1 MDHRMPDSGGVIK
14 DITIKLQGENASA
27 ISALD
32 SVIGKLDKLKD
43 FKVSK
48 ATAENFEQLVKSAA
62 GAKGGTG
69 LNSLANALQKLNNVS
84 IKKSSITNLESL
96 LTLVR
101 GYKGGGLKSFN
112 ELASSLAKVSKAL
125 DSMQGLKVSNLRA
138 LIKLAEGDAAA
149 GKKSGEAPTKAG
161 EIPVKEGTIDTTA
174 QAVDNA
180 EAITKAQE
188 EATEAIETTSKA
200 IDKESDLSASSDAA
214 KQTVDHWARVEAVLQ
229 AVGKAGRFAG
239 GAFRGFASA
248 VRDAASYTASIGMG
262 FGRFAVAA
270 GRAYMNASPL
280 IGLLRSIKST
290 VGGIMHDMLR
300 VAKMRLFRAMVMALG
315 KSIKEGIGNAYQYAV
330 LTGNQFAEKMN
341 QISTAGNYIKNS
353 LGAMAMPLINILAP
367 AIDFV
372 ADKLV
377 ALFNLINR
385 TIAAI
390 TGQSTWTRAIK
401 NSTEWGGAA
410 TDAAK
415 GAKKA
420 ADDYKNTILG
430 IDEINPLNGVNDGSG
445 GGGGGGGASAADY
458 GSMFETIEN
467 PTSELAETLGRLFDP
482 LKKAWDTKGEALIQ
496 SAKYAFEE
504 LKGLAGAVWD
514 DIQDVWTG
522 GAGQAI
528 AENILQHYTN
538 VLNIVGN
545 IAGGLKKA
553 WQEGERGHKIVEGI
567 AKVFETITGH
577 ISNVSGKIEKWSKGV
592 DFGPMFD
599 SIGGFLEDID
609 SFLADVTSVFEGLWE
624 DILLPL
630 ASWAIEEGVP
640 KTIDALGN
648 AFKTVGKVLKR
659 WWSPYIKPALEFL
672 SNIATDSFEKFVS
685 AFEKFTNAIDKLSQ
699 GDLKGTFSD
708 LGGGLKDLL
717 SNPIIIALLAGK
729 LGPKLLST
737 APATAAAA
745 ATGAGASSAASAAAA
760 GAGGGGF
767 ASIIAG
773 LGGAGSLIAA
783 GVAAAAGTA
792 GVYFENKGL
801 EWLLNN
807 GAKQGIEDY
816 FGKVHDPSGL
826 GGGYRG
832 RDFTSEYFKKGNYNT
847 ENGIVWN
854 PFSNANK
861 SNSTLKKLTIK
872 ADMSPKSIAKF
883 LTEKKTT
890 DKNVRIKEKMDKL
903 LSHVFNPD
911 KKVTKELSVET
922 DSSINSQGSKTWQGM
937 KTGPATKTLMSKVS
951 PLFDTHKVL
960 WDTLYANSDVYK
972 TLKSKFNSAFESLKE
987 KWNNTY
993 QGGNVVKWLLSKWK
1007 DKKQWNS
1014 DVKKFGSVTSTKATV
1029 KLLTNTSA
1037 FSAGYNMWK
1046 KMFDNNY
1053 FTAKVNLSLVGG
1065 EIALAGIKLLLAN
1078 QHAEGGFLASGE
1090 VFVARENGIPE
1101 MVGSIGGRG
1110 AVANNDQIT
1119 QGIATAVSGAM
1130 AGNNRLL
1137 AEQNELLRQLLAKDN
1152 GGGYSSASDV
1162 TRALA
1167 HSNLRMGHQVVPIG

>member
-101 GYKGGGLKSFN
+101 GYRGGGLKSFN
-112 ELASSLAKVSKAL
+112 ELAATLTKVSKAL
-125 DSMQGLKVSNLRA
+125 ESMQGLKTANLKA
-138 LIKLAEGDAAA
+138 LMKIADEET
-149 GKKSGEAPTKAG
+149 GKKPGETSK
-161 EIPVKEGTIDTTA
+161 EIPLKGGTIDTTA

-180 EAITKAQE
+180 EAITKSQE
-188 EATEAIETTSKA
+188 EATEAIETTQEA
-200 IDKESDLSASSDAA
+200 IESESDLNADAGNGA
-214 KQTVDHWARVEAVLQ
+214 AQTADGWARVERILQ
-229 AVGKAGRFAG
+229 AVGRAGHYAG
-239 GAFRGFASA
+239 VTFRIISAS
-248 VRDAASYTASIGMG
+248 VRDAATWTAAVAQHVSG
-262 FGRFAVAA
+262 FAVAA
-270 GRAYMNASPL
+270 GRAYMRMSPL
-280 IGLLRSIKST
+280 MGLLRSIRST
-290 VGGIMHDMLR
+290 VGGLMHDMLR
-300 VAKMRLFRAMVMALG
+300 IAKMRLFRSMVMALG

-330 LTGNQFAEKMN
+330 LTSNQFAEKMN
-341 QISTAGNYIKNS
+341 QISTAGNYVKNS

-430 IDEINPLNGVNDGSG
+430 IDEINPLNAVNDGSG
-445 GGGGGGGASAADY
+445 GGGGGGGTSAADY

-482 LKKAWDTKGEALIQ
+482 LKKAWDTKGEALIK
-496 SAKYAFEE
+496 SAKYAFKE
-504 LKGLAGAVWD
+504 LKGLASAVWD

-545 IAGGLKKA
+545 IAGGIKDA
-553 WQEGERGHKIVEGI
+553 WKEGNKGRKIVEQV
-567 AKVFETITGH
+567 ARTFEIITGH
-577 ISNVSGKIEKWSKGV
+577 VSNVSGIIEKWSKSV
-592 DFGPMFD
+592 NWGPMLD
-599 SIGGFLEDID
+599 AIGKLQESFNDFLETAG
-609 SFLADVTSVFEGLWE
+609 SKLESLWE
-624 DILLPL
+624 NVLLPL

-640 KTIDALGN
+640 KTIEALGKAFETLGEVLDRIWPHVEN
-648 AFKTVGKVLKR
+648 ALKFITNMA
-659 WWSPYIKPALEFL
+659 SE
-672 SNIATDSFEKFVS
+672 SFEKFVS
-685 AFEKFTNAIDKLSQ
+685 AFENFVDAFDKLSQ
-699 GDLKGTFSD
+699 GDIKGTFDSFLKGFSD
-708 LGGGLKDLL
+708 LANNPAVAAILAYKGGKVLL
-717 SNPIIIALLAGK
+717 PTLFG
-729 LGPKLLST
+729 
-737 APATAAAA
+737 
-745 ATGAGASSAASAAAA
+745 TGAGAGTGAAA
-760 GAGGGGF
+760 GA
-767 ASIIAG
+767 AG
-773 LGGAGSLIAA
+773 AAGGAGVFA
-783 GVAAAAGTA
+783 GVGSVIFTAVLPALALTAGTLGA
-792 GVYFENKGL
+792 VKLAIELDPKKEAHAAVFNKIFNGEDIPVDLVPQLSGSGSSKTNPVRQIFEKKPIK
-801 EWLLNN
+801 
-807 GAKQGIEDY
+807 KQVDVIKKKVAPIIENI
-816 FGKVHDPSGL
+816 FGK
-826 GGGYRG
+826 
-832 RDFTSEYFKKGNYNT
+832 KK
-847 ENGIVWN
+847 
-854 PFSNANK
+854 
-861 SNSTLKKLTIK
+861 
-872 ADMSPKSIAKF
+872 
-883 LTEKKTT
+883 TEKQ
-890 DKNVRIKEKMDKL
+890 
-903 LSHVFNPD
+903 
-911 KKVTKELSVET
+911 LSVKT
-922 DSSINSQGSKTWQGM
+922 DSSVTSAATQLWIGM
-937 KTGPATKTLMSKVS
+937 VGEDVVKNLKSKVD
-951 PLFDTHKVL
+951 PLFGSHKSL
-960 WDTLYANSDVYK
+960 WDLLYQDGNVFK
-972 TLKSKFNSAFESLKE
+972 TLKSKLDSAFDKLKE
-987 KWNNTY
+987 IWDSTY
-993 QGGNVVKWLLSKWK
+993 TDGNVFKYLISKFK
-1007 DKKQWNS
+1007 NPKQWNS
-1014 DVKKFGSVTSTKATV
+1014 DVKEFGSITSTKATV
-1029 KLLTNTSA
+1029 KLKTNTSA